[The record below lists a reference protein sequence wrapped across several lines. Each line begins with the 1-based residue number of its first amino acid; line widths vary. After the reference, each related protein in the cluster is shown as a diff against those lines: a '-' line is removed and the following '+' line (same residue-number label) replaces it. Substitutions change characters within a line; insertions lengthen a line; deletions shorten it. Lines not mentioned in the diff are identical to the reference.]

1 MQQTLLFLWLVGAA
15 LYAVITLTSAPS
27 PTASV
32 GADDFKRP
40 GSESPVAQPST
51 AHEPKPDLRARAASQ
66 TSNKE
71 MSEPATL
78 DVTVPPVDPVHRLW
92 GELLRG
98 APVHSSPSVSSA
110 TLGYAAAG
118 TEMQILERELGWV
131 RVLDP
136 ATSREGWIYEEH
148 VTAKESPNRLQAEA
162 TARQEAALASEPE
175 KPERAAKS
183 KKPPKSYVSKHRK
196 KKYGRRRFVGLFR
209 RF

>member
-1 MQQTLLFLWLVGAA
+1 MQQTLLFA
-15 LYAVITLTSAPS
+15 LYAVITLTFAPS

-32 GADDFKRP
+32 GSDDFKRP

-51 AHEPKPDLRARAASQ
+51 AHEPIPDLQAHATSQ
-66 TSNKE
+66 TSKE

-78 DVTVPPVDPVHRLW
+78 DVTVPPVGPAHRLW

-98 APVHSSPSVSSA
+98 APVHSGPSVSSA
-110 TLGYAAAG
+110 TIGYAAPG

-131 RVLDP
+131 RVVDP

-175 KPERAAKS
+175 KPEHAAKS
-183 KKPPKSYVSKHRK
+183 KKPRKSYVSKHRK

>member
-1 MQQTLLFLWLVGAA
+1 
-15 LYAVITLTSAPS
+15 
-27 PTASV
+27 
-32 GADDFKRP
+32 
-40 GSESPVAQPST
+40 
-51 AHEPKPDLRARAASQ
+51 
-66 TSNKE
+66 
-71 MSEPATL
+71 
-78 DVTVPPVDPVHRLW
+78 
-92 GELLRG
+92 
-98 APVHSSPSVSSA
+98 
-110 TLGYAAAG
+110 
-118 TEMQILERELGWV
+118 MQILERELGWV

-183 KKPPKSYVSKHRK
+183 KKPRKSYVSKHRK